1 LNCNRNGKLLEFLD
15 EPETELA
22 GYRYQMIQDRK
33 FFASSKLLQG
43 MFCLGLIAIAFIIT
57 VSYVSQERTFYSWDY
72 ARYANRVSL
81 LADTLRTNPLKA
93 FLSVLNSLGDDYS
106 LLPILPILPFTLLL
120 GDSRLT
126 FITALVFAYGVP
138 FCLLMGTIATQLIR
152 RGPTAVVFW
161 STVFLSLLLPPLWF
175 PIFRGYPDLGG
186 TCLVLWGITLYWK
199 DNTLQRRGQIWQI
212 AGVLAIAVYFRRH
225 FAYSVRAFILA
236 VVLYH
241 LAIAW
246 PDLRRQ
252 TTAKLIALAKL
263 YRRVMQL
270 VAYFVLFA
278 IIIFVKTLFLNYRQL
293 YAAYEVSPMENLQY
307 FGQAFG
313 WLLWGLAIVGYGIGL
328 RKRSCE
334 TSKILFFLLFSV
346 LSILQWFISSK
357 QIGPHYTT
365 HFIPL
370 IVLGLAAL
378 IAEILNQPRTLANAL
393 LLCITGSA
401 LGLNL
406 VLALVPK
413 GTLNSPVRRLFA
425 ANEAPFVRKDYQ
437 TFSQLVKFL
446 RERTP
451 AGESIYIASSSYS
464 LNSSNVLNAEQ
475 QLYGSGRLSIFKTS
489 DVDSRDYY
497 PLNALLSANYVVVAN
512 PPQFHLAAKEQDL
525 VRVVVDAFND
535 KWDFTRDFQKLPIQF
550 QLDGGITV
558 EVYQRIR
565 KTSEQTIVKT
575 LQHLLARVVDKPGR
589 EPYWLS
595 LNSTTTGTEPQNK
608 QTSFRESNAEHLPQN
623 QPQRYKEHR
632 YSDIQKDPLVNTVHI
647 SGIPVSR
654 EEPQSFLYFGT
665 ISPKVQL
672 VGTINRSKCKGLKTV
687 TVRLSALRSDG
698 YTLQEQQI
706 RVNLDRSPDLD
717 MRLPASG
724 ATYLRLNVF
733 APHFASPS
741 GGQSE
746 SCRISLNHL
755 ALK

>member
-1 LNCNRNGKLLEFLD
+1 VFA
-15 EPETELA
+15 LA
-22 GYRYQMIQDRK
+22 DDNYQMKNGQMKDGK
-33 FFASSKLLQG
+33 FFASSKRLQG
-43 MFCLGLIAIAFIIT
+43 IFCLCLIAIACIMT
-57 VSYVSQERTFYSWDY
+57 VFYISQERTFYSWDY
-72 ARYANRVSL
+72 ARYANRVSI

-126 FITALVFAYGVP
+126 FITALVLVYGVP

-152 RGPTAVVFW
+152 RGPEALIFW
-161 STVFLSLLLPPLWF
+161 ITVFLTLLLPPLWF

-199 DNTLQRRGQIWQI
+199 DNTLQRRGQILQI
-212 AGVLAIAVYFRRH
+212 AGILAIAVYFRRH

-252 TTAKLIALAKL
+252 ATAKLIALAKL
-263 YRRVMQL
+263 YRRVIQL
-270 VAYFVLFA
+270 IAYFVLFA

-293 YAAYEVSPMENLQY
+293 YAAYEVPPMENLQY

-313 WLLWGLAIVGYGIGL
+313 GLLWALAIIGYGIGL
-328 RKRSCE
+328 RNRSFE

-346 LSILQWFISSK
+346 ISIPQWFISSK

-370 IVLGLAAL
+370 VVLGLTAL
-378 IAEILNQPRTLANAL
+378 IAEILNQPRILSKAS
-393 LLCITGSA
+393 LLCITGFA
-401 LGLNL
+401 LGVNLIL
-406 VLALVPK
+406 VLVPN
-413 GTLNSPVRRLFA
+413 GTLNFPVRRLFA
-425 ANEAPFVRKDYQ
+425 ANEAPLVRKDYQ
-437 TFSQLVKFL
+437 TFSQLVRFL
-446 RERTP
+446 RDKTP
-451 AGESIYIASSSYS
+451 VGESIYIAASSYN

-489 DVDSRDYY
+489 DIDSRDYY
-497 PLNALLSANYVVVAN
+497 PLNALLSASYVVVAN

-525 VRVVVDAFND
+525 VRVIVDAFNE
-535 KWDFTRDFQKLPIQF
+535 KWAFTKDFQKLPIQF
-550 QLDGGITV
+550 RLDEEITV
-558 EVYQRIR
+558 DVYQRTR
-565 KTSEQTIVKT
+565 NTAEQTIVET
-575 LQHLLARVVDKPGR
+575 LQHLLTRVVDKPGR

-595 LNSTTTGTEPQNK
+595 LNSTPTGTELQNK
-608 QTSFRESNAEHLPQN
+608 KNSFKESNAKHLPQN
-623 QPQRYKEHR
+623 HSQRYKEHR

-647 SGIPVSR
+647 SGIPVR
-654 EEPQSFLYFGT
+654 RAEQQSFLYFGT
-665 ISPKVQL
+665 LSPTVQL
-672 VGTINRSKCKGLKTV
+672 VGTINRSKCKELKTV
-687 TVRLSALRSDG
+687 IVRLSALRSDG

-706 RVNLDRSPDLD
+706 IVDLDRSKDLD
-717 MRLPASG
+717 LRLPASG
-724 ATYLRLNVF
+724 ATYLRLNVLT
-733 APHFASPS
+733 PSFASPS
-741 GGQSE
+741 GRQPE